1 MGDGEMHNR
10 MFRKSSK
17 NSFRRPEQSFCVK
30 PFLSQSKNDM
40 QKLTSD
46 KETVGKMDFS

>member
-10 MFRKSSK
+10 MFRKSSR
-17 NSFRRPEQSFCVK
+17 NSFRRPEQSFCMK